1 MSEPVPH
8 VAIVIVEYD
17 PRWPR
22 LFAEERG
29 RIEAALGGLVE
40 YTEHIGSTSV
50 PGLAAKPI
58 VDLLAIADH
67 LGPPEPYIEPLAR
80 LGYTF
85 FPALGNADRHM
96 FGRGRPHTHHLH
108 IVERGG
114 DEHARP
120 IAFRDYLRT
129 HPETAW
135 EYEALKRTLAQRFPD
150 DRQAYNVAKTTFIR
164 SIEAIARG

>member
-17 PRWPR
+17 PRWPL
-22 LFAEERG
+22 LFAEERA

-40 YTEHIGSTSV
+40 RIEHIGSTSV
-50 PGLAAKPI
+50 AGLAAKPI
-58 VDLLAIADH
+58 IDLLAIADR
-67 LGPPEPYIEPLAR
+67 LGSPEPYIGPLAS

-108 IVERGG
+108 IVERGA

-129 HPETAW
+129 HPETAR
-135 EYEALKRTLAQRFPD
+135 EYEALKRDLAQRFPD
-150 DRQAYNVAKTTFIR
+150 DRQAYNQAKTIFIR